1 MKRKINIE
9 NDILVGL
16 HRERDIGQL
25 LQNDRNK
32 ISSSEANSKKPKA
45 DLKRKN
51 LTASRNRSSK
61 TIKKV
66 N

>member
-32 ISSSEANSKKPKA
+32 ISSSEANSKKHKA

-51 LTASRNRSSK
+51 LTASGNRSSK
-61 TIKKV
+61 TLKKV

>member
-32 ISSSEANSKKPKA
+32 ISSSEANSKKHKA

-51 LTASRNRSSK
+51 LTASDNRSSK